1 MHGNQNSRR
10 KSWSACRLYRQ
21 TSVEERPGAYAI
33 TYEQQGFESTLCLF
47 ALLGR
52 AVRNSHVHTN
62 PIRRRDAQAH
72 EQGNRRDG

>member
-1 MHGNQNSRR
+1 MAIRTLGERVGLLVGYTAKQ
-10 KSWSACRLYRQ
+10 
-21 TSVEERPGAYAI
+21 SVEERPGAYAI

-52 AVRNSHVHTN
+52 AVRNSHVRTN